1 MIEVYDTKQKK
12 YIVVLETE
20 DDYIS
25 QKDWDKY
32 YWDLIEEEE
41 TYLPKK

>member
-1 MIEVYDTKQKK
+1 MIEVYDPKEKK
-12 YIVVLETE
+12 YIIVLEAE

-25 QKDWDKY
+25 QQDWDKY